1 MEQQAEWFGMQMLGQ
16 EVCRI
21 GVANSVG
28 EPIAAWEACEGTPIG
43 GMPFARTR
51 SYQDRVQEDD
61 KGDEASNE
69 TDDAIHRE
77 NTGDLRQLI
86 EDLRESRVAESST
99 QEHLRQLLENEK
111 RVTQELRM
119 ELRERVREL
128 EKQQQRRNERDNS
141 RCC

>member
-28 EPIAAWEACEGTPIG
+28 EPIAAWEAYQGTPIG

-61 KGDEASNE
+61 KEDNGTDDPTQLLDHENEDHE
-69 TDDAIHRE
+69 TDDPK
-77 NTGDLRQLI
+77 
-86 EDLRESRVAESST
+86 
-99 QEHLRQLLENEK
+99 QLLKELK
-111 RVTQELRM
+111 LVTQ

-128 EKQQQRRNERDNS
+128 EEQQKLRGERDS
-141 RCC
+141 SGCCTFF